1 MSNHFEGL
9 GKTWLTLLN
18 DPEKEVPAVVMQVM
32 KEGKTRDCWQRKDS
46 KEETMVLAWPV
57 ETGFRA
63 GVTVHGNAGDQL
75 RPVSTYPLLEGAPN
89 DMTVNETYLWQN
101 ETEGEVSATCNEGAN
116 PLWFYSPFLFRDREN
131 LTPGVRHTFLIAGL
145 AYGLRRALLDER
157 PITEGVEYE
166 RYVAEWLA
174 QNPGKTRLDVPQLTV
189 DLRGARIVVPGD
201 VASEYQIRV
210 PVTSVEEMYI
220 QNEKIYMLIV
230 EFGLNTPNPLRF
242 PLYAP
247 ERVCKIVPQAG
258 DEIDAIIWLQ
268 GRIID

>member
-63 GVTVHGNAGDQL
+63 GVTVHGNAGEQL

-145 AYGLRRALLDER
+145 AYGLRRALLDEMT
-157 PITEGVEYE
+157 ITEGVEYE

-210 PVTSVEEMYI
+210 PVTSVEEMHI
-220 QNEKIYMLIV
+220 QNEKNLYADRGVRPQYPEPAPL
-230 EFGLNTPNPLRF
+230 PPLRSRARLQDR
-242 PLYAP
+242 P
-247 ERVCKIVPQAG
+247 AG
-258 DEIDAIIWLQ
+258 R
-268 GRIID
+268 G

>member
-89 DMTVNETYLWQN
+89 DMTVKVGDKVITSKYAGTQVKVD
-101 ETEGEVSATCNEGAN
+101 GDEVTI
-116 PLWFYSPFLFRDREN
+116 
-131 LTPGVRHTFLIAGL
+131 VRQSDIL
-145 AYGLRRALLDER
+145 A
-157 PITEGVEYE
+157 
-166 RYVAEWLA
+166 
-174 QNPGKTRLDVPQLTV
+174 
-189 DLRGARIVVPGD
+189 
-201 VASEYQIRV
+201 
-210 PVTSVEEMYI
+210 
-220 QNEKIYMLIV
+220 IV
-230 EFGLNTPNPLRF
+230 E
-242 PLYAP
+242 
-247 ERVCKIVPQAG
+247 
-258 DEIDAIIWLQ
+258 
-268 GRIID
+268 

>member
-131 LTPGVRHTFLIAGL
+131 LTPGVRHTFLIAGSPT
-145 AYGLRRALLDER
+145 ACA
-157 PITEGVEYE
+157 
-166 RYVAEWLA
+166 
-174 QNPGKTRLDVPQLTV
+174 
-189 DLRGARIVVPGD
+189 
-201 VASEYQIRV
+201 
-210 PVTSVEEMYI
+210 
-220 QNEKIYMLIV
+220 
-230 EFGLNTPNPLRF
+230 
-242 PLYAP
+242 AP
-247 ERVCKIVPQAG
+247 SSTK
-258 DEIDAIIWLQ
+258 
-268 GRIID
+268 

>member
-63 GVTVHGNAGDQL
+63 GVTIYGKAGEQL

-89 DMTVNETYLWQN
+89 DMTVNETYSWAN
-101 ETEGEVSATCNEGAN
+101 ETEGEVSAICNEGGN

-145 AYGLRRALLDER
+145 AYGLRRALLDEMT
-157 PITEGVEYE
+157 ITEGVEYE

-174 QNPGKTRLDVPQLTV
+174 QNRRPAAHRGSQRRPHRRPRRCGQRIPDPRPRHVRGGNGLRDRKGLHADRGIRPQHAEPAPL
-189 DLRGARIVVPGD
+189 P
-201 VASEYQIRV
+201 
-210 PVTSVEEMYI
+210 
-220 QNEKIYMLIV
+220 
-230 EFGLNTPNPLRF
+230 PLR
-242 PLYAP
+242 PRA
-247 ERVCKIVPQAG
+247 R
-258 DEIDAIIWLQ
+258 LQ
-268 GRIID
+268 DRPASRG